1 IDFCSP
7 PRAPSAA
14 ASLSSRVQSSPR
26 AQTWLQD
33 RSSRA
38 ASCERSPR
46 TASVSSDRSRSTTRS
61 TAAPARAG
69 AGAASARSIVN
80 RSGSGAAAP
89 ADARGGT
96 VAPAP
101 APAPEPAAPAS
112 SAGGG
117 AAGSSPAPTDRASG
131 NPGPASGV
139 PPEAWALAAPLAR
152 ASAFSLSSWPA
163 WPLTHSKVT
172 DLPAIAASSA
182 FITPTLST
190 GLPSAFFQPLRFQ
203 PGIHLV
209 IELITYW
216 ESQST
221 WSGSGECAVWRS
233 RSRTAV
239 SSPWLLV
246 PRDQPP
252 QRHCASSMYQAQPA
266 GPGLPRADP
275 SAAAMIVTRDDPAT
289 RGRPLG

>member
-1 IDFCSP
+1 
-7 PRAPSAA
+7 
-14 ASLSSRVQSSPR
+14 
-26 AQTWLQD
+26 
-33 RSSRA
+33 
-38 ASCERSPR
+38 
-46 TASVSSDRSRSTTRS
+46 
-61 TAAPARAG
+61 
-69 AGAASARSIVN
+69 RSIVN

-101 APAPEPAAPAS
+101 APEPAAPAS

-117 AAGSSPAPTDRASG
+117 AAGSSPTPTDRASG

-163 WPLTHSKVT
+163 WPLPHSKVT

-239 SSPWLLV
+239 SSPWLSV
-246 PRDQPP
+246 PRDQ
-252 QRHCASSMYQAQPA
+252 
-266 GPGLPRADP
+266 
-275 SAAAMIVTRDDPAT
+275 
-289 RGRPLG
+289 